1 MIGNLANAFAI
12 ILGSLIGVFLKD
24 RFKESYKDTIMNGIG
39 LAVLVIGISGAI
51 KTENMLLVVA
61 SLVIGSI
68 LGEWL
73 RIENK
78 LESLGKFIENKVGK
92 GTSNISNGFVTAS
105 LIYCVGAMAIVGS
118 LESGLTGNN
127 GTLFVKAILDG
138 VTAIIFAST
147 LGIGVAF
154 SAASVFAYQG
164 IITLT
169 ANIMKVFLSD
179 PVIVEMSAVGGIL
192 IMGIGVNLLGIKKV
206 RIGNMLPAIFIP
218 IIYFAAIIL
227 LRRIISYLL

>member
-12 ILGSLIGVFLKD
+12 ILGSLMGVFLKD
-24 RFKESYKDTIMNGIG
+24 RFKESYKETIMNGIG

-51 KTENMLLVVA
+51 KTQNMLLVVI

-68 LGEWL
+68 LGEWS
-73 RIENK
+73 RIEDK
-78 LESLGKFIENKVGK
+78 LEFIGKLVESKVGQ

-127 GTLFVKAILDG
+127 ETLFIKAILDG

-154 SAASVFAYQG
+154 SSVSVFAYQG
-164 IITLT
+164 LITLT
-169 ANIMKVFLSD
+169 ANTMKIFLTD
-179 PVIVEMSAVGGIL
+179 PVIIEMSAVGGVL
-192 IMGIGVNLLGIKKV
+192 IMAIGINLLGIKKI

-218 IIYFAAIIL
+218 IIYFIATIL
-227 LRRIISYLL
+227 LSRII

>member
-12 ILGSLIGVFLKD
+12 ILGSFIGVFLKD
-24 RFKESYKDTIMNGIG
+24 RFKENYKDTIMNGIG

-51 KTENMLLVVA
+51 KTQNMLLVVI

-68 LGEWL
+68 LGEWG
-73 RIENK
+73 RIEDK
-78 LESLGKFIENKVGK
+78 LESIGKFVESKVGQ

-127 GTLFVKAILDG
+127 ETLFVKAILDG

-154 SAASVFAYQG
+154 SSVSVFIYQG
-164 IITLT
+164 LITLT
-169 ANIMKVFLSD
+169 ANTMKIFLTE
-179 PVIVEMSAVGGIL
+179 PVITEMSAVGGVL
-192 IMGIGVNLLGIKKV
+192 IMAIGINLLGIKKI

-218 IIYFAAIIL
+218 IIYFIVTIL
-227 LRRIISYLL
+227 LGKAI

>member
-12 ILGSLIGVFLKD
+12 ILGSLLGVFLKD
-24 RFKESYKDTIMNGIG
+24 RFKERYKDTIMNGIG

-51 KTENMLLVVA
+51 KTENMLLLVA

-73 RIENK
+73 RIEDK

-92 GTSNISNGFVTAS
+92 ETSNISNGFVTAS
-105 LIYCVGAMAIVGS
+105 LIYCVGAMAITGA

-127 GTLFVKAILDG
+127 DILFVKAILDG
-138 VTAIIFAST
+138 TTAIIFAST

-154 SAASVFAYQG
+154 SSISVFAYQG

-169 ANIMKVFLSD
+169 ASIVEVFLTD
-179 PVIVEMSAVGGIL
+179 PVKIEMSAVGGVL
-192 IMGIGVNLLGIKKV
+192 IMGIGINLLGIKKIK
-206 RIGNMLPAIFIP
+206 IGNMLLSIFIP
-218 IIYFAAIIL
+218 TIYFAVSIL
-227 LRRIISYLL
+227 LGKVM

>member
-12 ILGSLIGVFLKD
+12 IIGSLLGVLLKD

-39 LAVLVIGISGAI
+39 LAVLVIGISSAI

-73 RIENK
+73 RIEDK
-78 LESLGKFIENKVGK
+78 LESFGKFIENKVGK

-118 LESGLTGNN
+118 LKSGLTGNN
-127 GTLFVKAILDG
+127 DTLFVKAILDG
-138 VTAIIFAST
+138 VTSIIFAST

-154 SAASVFAYQG
+154 SAVSVLAYQG
-164 IITLT
+164 LITLT
-169 ANIMKVFLSD
+169 ANIMKVFLTD
-179 PVIVEMSAVGGIL
+179 PVIVEMSAVGGVL
-192 IMGIGVNLLGIKKV
+192 IMGIGVNLLGLKKIK
-206 RIGNMLPAIFIP
+206 IGNMLLAIFIP
-218 IIYFAAIIL
+218 IVYFAVSIL
-227 LRRIISYLL
+227 LGKVM